1 LITSNAFYV
10 VLTPSIHG
18 DFIAWRLCGTEKI
31 KDVEVRG
38 GILQGLHEMMYMSI
52 NHGEIINDFKEHG
65 KVIVRKSFHKQ
76 KSGDAWTNY
85 F

>member
-1 LITSNAFYV
+1 
-10 VLTPSIHG
+10 
-18 DFIAWRLCGTEKI
+18 
-31 KDVEVRG
+31 
-38 GILQGLHEMMYMSI
+38 MMYMSI